1 MGTLNKDRLEKPTP
15 DNRVSVLFILS
26 LALVLAIIGVSSWSY
41 LGSQAERSPVH
52 VTASTAILAPEE
64 IPPANNEGVQD
75 VVKEPDAPPPIQATP
90 PLVSPPPVSATADD
104 TTELESGAVSGEAP
118 AKEAAASVTLQPPT
132 TEPMATQ
139 ESPSVPELPESDA
152 ASDREESRELMNEE
166 LPDSSETDL
175 KILEMPADDLKE
187 QPVADPPPQEA
198 EPKPAP
204 EEESTVIAPALEPV
218 PDVATDAASEVSDSI
233 AAAPVDATPASETAE
248 QSGETA
254 VEPVEDATAAPADTS
269 TGAPVLEIG
278 PAPQPMPEMPAETQ
292 PEINADAENSQGI
305 DPTPPWK
312 EFAAAFTAQENL
324 PRIAIV
330 ISEAGMNSEKTRMA
344 INNLPAAITLGFNPY
359 GDNLQLLVD
368 EARQA
373 GHEVLLQVPM
383 EPFGY
388 PAIDPGPQALRTDL
402 TDMENLARLEWT
414 LNRITGYAGLTNQM
428 GSKFTATA
436 EALRPAFD
444 LIREKGLL
452 YLDSRTASNS
462 VAAAIA
468 AELEIPVAIN
478 NRFLDHKADGDVI
491 DARLQELEE
500 IARRTGS
507 AIGIA
512 YPHEETFRHLA
523 DWAKTLE
530 EKGLALAPVSAL
542 VNRQEIR

>member
-1 MGTLNKDRLEKPTP
+1 M
-15 DNRVSVLFILS
+15 FILS

-41 LGSQAERSPVH
+41 FGSQAERSPVH
-52 VTASTAILAPEE
+52 VTASTAIQEPEE
-64 IPPANNEGVQD
+64 IPPANDENVQD
-75 VVKEPDAPPPIQATP
+75 VVEEPDAPPPIPATP
-90 PLVSPPPVSATADD
+90 PLVSPPPVIATADD
-104 TTELESGAVSGEAP
+104 TPKLESGAVSEAP
-118 AKEAAASVTLQPPT
+118 AKEAAASVTLQPPAA
-132 TEPMATQ
+132 EPMATQ
-139 ESPSVPELPESDA
+139 ENPSVAELPESDA
-152 ASDREESRELMNEE
+152 APDREELSELMNED

-175 KILEMPADDLKE
+175 KILEMPADDLTE
-187 QPVADPPPQEA
+187 QPVAAAPPPQEA

-204 EEESTVIAPALEPV
+204 EEENTVAAPVLESA
-218 PDVATDAASEVSDSI
+218 PDVATDAASAVSDAI
-233 AAAPVDATPASETAE
+233 AAAPVDATLGSETAE
-248 QSGETA
+248 RSGETA
-254 VEPVEDATAAPADTS
+254 VEPAEDATTAPADAS
-269 TGAPVLEIG
+269 TTAPVSEIS

-292 PEINADAENSQGI
+292 PEINTDAENSQSVS
-305 DPTPPWK
+305 PAPPWK
-312 EFAAAFTAQENL
+312 EFAAAFTGPEIL

-402 TDMENLARLEWT
+402 TDTENLARLEWT

-468 AELEIPVAIN
+468 AELDIPVAIN

-530 EKGLALAPVSAL
+530 EKGLVLAPVSAL